1 MLIAQTKN
9 TNSISSVLLILF
21 FWLINVGLCTYE
33 CFENLSNGFDFPL
46 IKLLL
51 VQLSIL
57 ATAAMLNKMLQQ
69 HKLVGV
75 GDALSGVLFLIFI
88 MGIREVHEYY
98 REFISLCLI
107 TLGNQKLIGL
117 YNVKKNY
124 LKEFEIGILF
134 AFSILISPNLF
145 LILGMM
151 FIGLALVVPF
161 SLRDFCVVL
170 LGCLWIFFLKYTLLF
185 IMDAW
190 KFDFANGIYFSI
202 PKVNGHIRSHHIY
215 LLLLFL
221 FEAVL
226 FVSVFSVLTKRSIK
240 ERVFYWLWIWTFIF
254 PLFSLTFFQK
264 SNYRPELVAFLG
276 LPCSVFSVEYFLKKG
291 KKTRYWIKDVLVYS
305 LIVIQVFLRVY

>member
-1 MLIAQTKN
+1 MLIAQTKS
-9 TNSISSVLLILF
+9 TNSISSILLILF
-21 FWLINVGLCTYE
+21 FWLINVGLSAYE
-33 CFENLSNGFDFPL
+33 CFENFSNGFDLPL

-51 VQLSIL
+51 AQLSIL
-57 ATAAMLNKMLQQ
+57 ATAVMLNKMLQQ

-88 MGIREVHEYY
+88 MGIRDVHEYY

-134 AFSILISPNLF
+134 GLSILVSPNLF

-151 FIGLALVVPF
+151 FIGLTLVVPF
-161 SLRDFCVVL
+161 SWRDFCVVL

-185 IMDAW
+185 IIDAW
-190 KFDFANGIYFSI
+190 KFDFANGVYFSI
-202 PKVNGHIRSHHIY
+202 PKVNGNIRFHHIS
-215 LLLLFL
+215 LFLLFL
-221 FEAVL
+221 FETVL
-226 FVSVFSVLTKRSIK
+226 FLGVFSVLAKRSIK

-254 PLFSLTFFQK
+254 LLFSLTFFQK
-264 SNYRPELVAFLG
+264 PNYRPELFAFLG

-291 KKTRYWIKDVLVYS
+291 KATRYWIKDIIVYS
-305 LIVIQVFLRVY
+305 LIILQVFLRVY